1 MRQRRREARAR
12 PTLPAWPERGLLGC
26 PTRGGY
32 RRDPESR
39 VGGGG
44 CTLLSPGG
52 GGLLGCPWGPQV
64 RLQRG
69 QGGCGRQRHRPGGG
83 STKDAAGGPG
93 GAREDGAAATRRAT
107 KAAGG
112 GLSTH
117 RASGRRPCPQPGGR
131 DERSGRGRAPGRGRS
146 LGRVAALLPGT
157 AFCGSRLLRAAR
169 AQRRCSPH
177 TLGPGALGG
186 RGVCCPPLAGAAGAG
201 PGTPIWPRARAA
213 TCGLALGRRHR
224 LGSPPR
230 SRAGLQRP

>member
-44 CTLLSPGG
+44 LYPAQPWGRGPAGLSLGAPGEAAEGTGRLRETETPARRRPHKGRGRGPRRGTRGWGCGSTARNKGGGRGAQHSQGQRAPSMPAAQRPGRAKRARPRSRPGSLSGRGAAPWNSLLRVPAPACCSGSAPLLSA
-52 GGLLGCPWGPQV
+52 
-64 RLQRG
+64 
-69 QGGCGRQRHRPGGG
+69 H
-83 STKDAAGGPG
+83 
-93 GAREDGAAATRRAT
+93 ARTRRARR
-107 KAAGG
+107 AGR
-112 GLSTH
+112 LL
-117 RASGRRPCPQPGGR
+117 P
-131 DERSGRGRAPGRGRS
+131 APGR
-146 LGRVAALLPGT
+146 
-157 AFCGSRLLRAAR
+157 
-169 AQRRCSPH
+169 
-177 TLGPGALGG
+177 
-186 RGVCCPPLAGAAGAG
+186 RGGAG

-213 TCGLALGRRHR
+213 TCGLALRRRHR